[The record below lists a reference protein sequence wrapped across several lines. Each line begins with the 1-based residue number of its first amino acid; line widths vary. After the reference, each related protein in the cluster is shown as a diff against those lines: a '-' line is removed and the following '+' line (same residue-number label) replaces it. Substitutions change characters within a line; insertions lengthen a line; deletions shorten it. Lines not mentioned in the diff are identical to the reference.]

1 MSEDNQKRSASVLPG
16 QMIAPDKGH
25 SLFLCCIA
33 LKVPENEKLFS
44 FSAGIS
50 QTGKVRLQWKNF
62 HSLFEMNKN
71 IIEK

>member
-25 SLFLCCIA
+25 SLFCAAA
-33 LKVPENEKLFS
+33 LKVAENEKLVS

-50 QTGKVRLQWKNF
+50 QTGKVRL
-62 HSLFEMNKN
+62 
-71 IIEK
+71 